1 MTRDEIL
8 VLAQDAGITETQMRY
23 VLMAYDQGMTDAVEN
38 RKKQTPLAWLV
49 VDKMTKDLVKVS
61 MVRPDKEWLAECYE
75 SYPLYGS

>member
-8 VLAQDAGITETQMRY
+8 LLARDAGITETQMRY